1 MCHLAELAVEME
13 DRLVDWE
20 EDLAT
25 GNGDGVLGTEEHED
39 QQWLTGISKH
49 QTIVSQQAVGTRNVG
64 FLGGHINPVF
74 TASG

>member
-25 GNGDGVLGTEEHED
+25 GG
-39 QQWLTGISKH
+39 WLKGRQERGRRRRLQSWLCRG
-49 QTIVSQQAVGTRNVG
+49 S
-64 FLGGHINPVF
+64 
-74 TASG
+74 